1 MSVLLLN
8 GQEVKENVPILM
20 NALNVINLV
29 IGPVIALRMEVVEET
44 EIVIGAEDLALVHLA
59 VVTVVIT
66 IVTVTVTVTVIGIGE
81 IEVIV
86 IDVTEIVILIVTV
99 TVIGVIAVTE
109 IVIGIGVIRTRIES
123 VVQPPAHLPLGLIKR
138 IKMINN
144 ALNQ

>member
-1 MSVLLLN
+1 MIFVFLTIYGGVYYLQVYMSSPPSKSGLL
-8 GQEVKENVPILM
+8 
-20 NALNVINLV
+20 INF
-29 IGPVIALRMEVVEET
+29 GPYFI
-44 EIVIGAEDLALVHLA
+44 IHLALVHLA

-66 IVTVTVTVTVIGIGE
+66 IVTVTVIGIGE

>member
-66 IVTVTVTVTVIGIGE
+66 IVTVTVIGIGE

>member
-1 MSVLLLN
+1 
-8 GQEVKENVPILM
+8 VKENVPILM

-66 IVTVTVTVTVIGIGE
+66 IVTVTVIGIGE